1 MAKKYQCEMIRYII
15 DYLGSGLLKKPVLKI
30 QFVDFWP
37 GFNNF
42 DNYFYKVLR
51 TKYNLQISDKPDILI
66 YSCFGTK
73 FKEFDCIKVFYTGEN
88 KRADFTEC
96 DFAIGFDYVDN
107 DRYLRLPLYIL
118 YMTKY
123 KAYGNIQ
130 RQRTE
135 KKARELWSS
144 KSKFCCMVVSNP
156 DAPER
161 LSLFTNLSN
170 YKTVDSGGVVLNNV
184 GGPVADKMEFIK
196 DYRFVIAFENAS
208 YPGYTTEKILE
219 PFLAGCIPLYWGNPL
234 IEKDFNKKSFLNLD
248 NNVTEA
254 EFIKNIIEIDTNE
267 TKAISMLAE
276 PILANFISQKHELKK
291 TTEFFSVIY
300 TSVLTK
306 NNLHYL

>member
-1 MAKKYQCEMIRYII
+1 MAKKYQCEMIRKII
-15 DYLGSGLLKKPVLKI
+15 NYLVFSLLTKPVLKI

-42 DNYFYKVLR
+42 DNYFYKALS
-51 TKYNLQISDKPDILI
+51 TKYKLQISDKPDILI

-73 FKEFDCIKVFYTGEN
+73 YKEFDCIKVFYTGEN

-123 KAYGNIQ
+123 KAHANIQ
-130 RQRTE
+130 RLRTE
-135 KKARELWSS
+135 KKARELWRS

-161 LSLFTNLSN
+161 LSLFTNLSE
-170 YKTVDSGGVVLNNV
+170 YKTVDSGGVVMNNV

-234 IEKDFNKKSFLNLD
+234 IEKDFNKKSFLNLEK
-248 NNVTEA
+248 NVTEA
-254 EFIKNIIEIDTNE
+254 QFIKNIIEIDTNE
-267 TKAISMLAE
+267 TKAINMLTE
-276 PILANFISQKHELKK
+276 PILANFTSQKHELKK
-291 TTEFFSVIY
+291 ILDFFSLVY

-306 NNLHYL
+306 ANLHNL